1 MTTPIHSFDCQMYV
15 TALGSMTLK
24 LPSETGPTLVAKLV
38 PLPYH
43 ELSDPGFRRL
53 LAAFNT
59 ITAVPAH

>member
-1 MTTPIHSFDCQMYV
+1 MNTPIRMFDCQMYV
-15 TALGSMTLK
+15 TARGTMTFR

-38 PLPYH
+38 PLPYD
-43 ELSDPGFRRL
+43 ELTDPGFRRL